1 VPRARYAWMVS
12 AVAAMA
18 LAASGVNAAAASTQ
32 SRVVLSGTAY
42 QSIFGLI
49 DKGAVA
55 TSMTVTDN
63 IYLPVRD
70 PDALAAEAHAVSTPG
85 TRAYGKYISAG
96 QVKDENQLAP
106 AQVALVR
113 DWLSAAG
120 LTVSQPNWRSLAVAG
135 TIGQL
140 ERAFDVTYDSYY
152 VPADEGATHYF
163 LMPTTD
169 MSVPGDLGKLVLGV
183 GTFIFR
189 RPLASAGSEAPAKS
203 DSTDGSASTA
213 DASVNLPAKFGG
225 VTYLHTEGSRS
236 SASATCSKY
245 WDQVKDTSVPRV
257 NGAAPPYGGCG
268 YTPGQLRRAY
278 GLDSSKLTGR
288 GQTVAVVTPAMDTL
302 QQDVDTWSKNVG
314 VAPLRRGQLTVVS
327 TPDGSATLKPN
338 GIGYIGMVENTLD
351 VEAVHGIAP
360 DANVV
365 SVGLSTKEGGTV
377 LDSMAYILDHTH
389 ATIVSMSLGTGF
401 TGDMR
406 QAYDQAYQEGALQ
419 GVGFYV
425 ATGDG
430 APNPFTGSFLGD
442 LAGTSWDTAVGGTA
456 LAIGKNGSREWET
469 GWGDEVN
476 ALSSDG
482 TSWQQ
487 PAQSAGGAGGGWVTG
502 EPQPWYQRGVVSA
515 SLAKGPDGKEDR
527 VGPDISMDAD
537 LVTGF
542 LVGGTPLDGSPTTDP
557 STWHYIQQDIGGTS
571 LATPLFAGVQALAQ
585 QASGKA
591 FGFANPVIYQR
602 ANTPAIRDVTKY
614 TLPDGAAPSAV
625 LFDSVFGPG
634 AALTTMLGRMYPLT
648 PNEPLLPSTGP
659 GFDTETGIGTPTG
672 AYLRSFSRS

>member
-1 VPRARYAWMVS
+1 MVS

-42 QSIFGLI
+42 ESDFGFI

-55 TSMTVTDN
+55 TSMAVTDN

-70 PDALAAEAHAVSTPG
+70 PGALAAEADAVSTPG
-85 TRAYGKYISAG
+85 THAYGKYISAG
-96 QVKDENQLAP
+96 QVKDENQLDP

-120 LTVSQPNWRSLAVAG
+120 LTVSQPNWRELSVAG
-135 TIGQL
+135 TFGQL

-152 VPADEGATHYF
+152 VPAGEGAKVYF
-163 LMPTTD
+163 LMPTTN

-183 GTFIFR
+183 GAWVFS

-213 DASVNLPAKFGG
+213 EASVNLPTKFGG
-225 VTYLHTEGSRS
+225 VTYPHIDGSRS
-236 SASATCSKY
+236 SASATCSRY
-245 WDQVKDTSVPRV
+245 WGQVKDTSVPKV

-268 YTPGQLRRAY
+268 YTPGQLRYAY
-278 GLDSSKLTGR
+278 GLDSSKMTGK
-288 GQTVAVVTPAMDTL
+288 GQTVAIITPSMDTL

-314 VAPLRRGQLTVVS
+314 VAPLRPGQLTVVS
-327 TPDGSATLKPN
+327 TPDGSATLQPN
-338 GIGYIGMVENTLD
+338 GIGFIGMVENTLD

-360 DANVV
+360 DASIV
-365 SVGLSTKEGGTV
+365 SVGLSTKVGGNL
-377 LDSMAYILDHTH
+377 LDSMGYILDHTH
-389 ATIVSMSLGTGF
+389 ATIVSMSLGTLF
-401 TGDMR
+401 SGDMR
-406 QAYDQAYQEGALQ
+406 QAYDQVYQEGALQ

-430 APNPFTGSFLGD
+430 GPTPTGSFLNP
-442 LAGTSWDTAVGGTA
+442 LSGTTWDTAVGGTS

-469 GWGDEVN
+469 GWGDELN

-487 PAQSAGGAGGGWVTG
+487 PGVTDGGAGGGWTTG

-527 VGPDISMDAD
+527 VGPDVAMDAD
-537 LVTGF
+537 LTTGY
-542 LVGGTPLDGSPTTDP
+542 LVGGTPLDGSLTTDP

-571 LATPLFAGVQALAQ
+571 VSTPLFAGVQALAQ
-585 QASGKA
+585 QANGKA
-591 FGFANPVIYQR
+591 FGFANPVIYER

-614 TLPDGAAPSAV
+614 TLPNGTAPVAV
-625 LFDSVFGPG
+625 TFGTETGNGP
-634 AALTTMLGRMYPLT
+634 ALTTMLGRMFPLT

-659 GFDTETGIGTPTG
+659 GFDTETGLGTPTG
-672 AYLRSFSRS
+672 AYLRSFGHS